1 MVSENV
7 QLQCNV
13 IGLEE
18 ARERE
23 EQEEETEVKE
33 LLQAEDTPTPDRL
46 YLLFALFY

>member
-1 MVSENV
+1 MVSLNV
-7 QLQCNV
+7 QASCHV
-13 IGLEE
+13 IDLEE

-33 LLQAEDTPTPDRL
+33 LLQAEDTPTLDRL